1 MSLDIKK
8 LSNVLE
14 KSDGKVTA
22 RCPACALDGK
32 DKKGE
37 HLVVYPD
44 GTFGCVKYEKDTT
57 HRKLIYSLAWDGGK
71 NAHVTQKLLVRPF
84 KIEKSKRV
92 MHLGHYP
99 RFSNTIKRQWPQ
111 KDKPQEQ
118 SAEVQIEE
126 PPQMEFPFMNAP
138 LQAPPSKLAQF
149 PNKISN
155 FNVPPKPA
163 VTSYPALP
171 PNPMRGKV

>member
-8 LSNVLE
+8 LSNVSE
-14 KSDGKVTA
+14 KPDGKVTA

-44 GTFGCVKYEKDTT
+44 GKFGCVKYEKDAT
-57 HRKLIYSLAWDGGK
+57 HRKLIHSIAGDGGK
-71 NAHVTQKLLVRPF
+71 EAHVPQKLSVRPF
-84 KIEKSKRV
+84 KVEKSKAV
-92 MHLGHYP
+92 MNLGNYP
-99 RFSNTIKRQWPQ
+99 RFSNANKRQWPP

-118 SAEVQIEE
+118 PAEVQMEE
-126 PPQMEFPFMNAP
+126 PPQMEFPFMND
-138 LQAPPSKLAQF
+138 LRQAPQNKPVVF
-149 PNKISN
+149 PNNVSS

-163 VTSYPALP
+163 VTRYPDLP
-171 PNPMRGKV
+171 PNPMRNRL